1 MFLAGAP
8 YVVNGTNCVEATT
21 GPVLMM
27 RRGLAPEAL
36 DSFPTSSSVENI
48 FAFGYKG
55 NMKTRRLSQEGEPLG
70 TQSVMGR
77 ARTQH
82 TWNDI

>member
-1 MFLAGAP
+1 MFLAGAA

-27 RRGLAPEAL
+27 RKGLAPEAL

-48 FAFGYKG
+48 FAFGENPETFSGRGTSRNSVCYG
-55 NMKTRRLSQEGEPLG
+55 ESQDAAHLE
-70 TQSVMGR
+70 
-77 ARTQH
+77 
-82 TWNDI
+82 